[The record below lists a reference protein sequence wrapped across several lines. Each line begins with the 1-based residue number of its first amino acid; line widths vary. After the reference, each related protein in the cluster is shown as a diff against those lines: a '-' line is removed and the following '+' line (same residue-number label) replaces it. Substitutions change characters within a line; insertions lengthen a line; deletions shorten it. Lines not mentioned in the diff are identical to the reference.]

1 MNRSDL
7 ETKLDESGVHRIA
20 KKSVTFTTIFESI
33 IDAGRDILNR
43 RRNGGALRSAQ
54 PEELG
59 QRCQELI
66 RHLGEASG
74 LALASEILDAY
85 AALPAAGRHEF
96 FEILIR
102 DFGVDPA
109 SVIAAADRYRQQP
122 DFEHLSAI
130 THAVEAPRQKLFR
143 RLNMVPGGTSA
154 LVAMRGHLLKII
166 KERPDFKPLNIDLRQ
181 LMIEWFNRGFLVLE
195 SVSWSSSARVLE
207 KVIAYEAVHE
217 ISGWDDLRGRLADDR
232 RCFAFFHP
240 AMPDDPII
248 FVEIALT
255 KDSATAIELLIRVD
269 HEIQDPRKADTAT
282 FYSISNCHLGLHGIS
297 FGNFLIKQVMEELR
311 RDLPYVKNF
320 ETLSPVPG
328 FRGWVEAISAD
339 PDESALFQ
347 DDLKTIESRLAESQH
362 LDHAPVSES
371 EKTAFLRLCAYY
383 LLNEK
388 SKRRPLD
395 PVARFHLSNGASL
408 DRINWSA
415 DRSAAGEDRSF
426 GIMVNYV
433 YRAADIET
441 NHEAYFTEDQVAA
454 SAAVRKLARR

>member
-1 MNRSDL
+1 MSEL

-20 KKSVTFTTIFESI
+20 KKSVTLTRILESI
-33 IDAGRDILNR
+33 IDTGRDILNG
-43 RRNGGALRSAQ
+43 RRNVGILQPAQ

-59 QRCQELI
+59 QRCQALI

-74 LALASEILDAY
+74 LALASEILDDY
-85 AALPAAGRHEF
+85 AALPMAGRLEF

-109 SVIAAADRYRQQP
+109 KVIAASDRYRVQP
-122 DFEHLSAI
+122 DFEHLTAVTRAI
-130 THAVEAPRQKLFR
+130 EAPRQKLFR

-154 LVAMRGHLLKII
+154 LVAMRGDLLKII
-166 KERPDFKPLNIDLRQ
+166 RERPDFKPLDIDLRQ
-181 LMIEWFNRGFLVLE
+181 LLIEWFNRGFLVLE

-207 KVIAYEAVHE
+207 KIIAYEAVHE

-255 KDSATAIELLIRVD
+255 KQSATTIELLIRVD

-311 RDLPYVKNF
+311 RDLPYVTNF

-328 FRGWVEAISAD
+328 FRRWVEAITAD
-339 PDESALFQ
+339 PEKSALLQ
-347 DDLKTIESRLAESQH
+347 DDLKMIKSKLAKSQRPDRA
-362 LDHAPVSES
+362 LVRES
-371 EKTAFLRLCAYY
+371 EKTAFLRLCAHY

-388 SKRRPLD
+388 SNRWPLD

-415 DRSAAGEDRSF
+415 DCSAAGEDRSF

-441 NHEAYFTEDQVAA
+441 NHEAYFAEDQVAA
-454 SAAVRKLARR
+454 SAAVRKLTRR

>member
-1 MNRSDL
+1 MSEF
-7 ETKLDESGVHRIA
+7 ETKLDESGVHRVT
-20 KKSVTFTTIFESI
+20 KQSVTLTRILESI
-33 IDAGRDILNR
+33 IDTGRNILNR
-43 RRNGGALRSAQ
+43 TRNGGTLQPAQ

-74 LALASEILDAY
+74 LALASEILDDY
-85 AALPAAGRHEF
+85 AALPTAGRHEL

-109 SVIAAADRYRQQP
+109 NVIAASDRYRKQP
-122 DFEHLSAI
+122 DFEHLTAI
-130 THAVEAPRQKLFR
+130 TRAIEAPRQKLFR
-143 RLNMVPGGTSA
+143 KLNMVPGGTSA
-154 LVAMRGHLLKII
+154 LVTMRGHLLKII
-166 KERPDFKPLNIDLRQ
+166 KERPDFKPLDVDLRQ
-181 LMIEWFNRGFLVLE
+181 LLIEWFNRGFLVLE

-207 KVIAYEAVHE
+207 KIIAYEAVHE
-217 ISGWDDLRGRLADDR
+217 IRGWDDLRGRLADDR

-255 KDSATAIELLIRVD
+255 RQSATGIRPLISAE

-311 RDLPYVKNF
+311 RDLPDVKNF
-320 ETLSPVPG
+320 ETLSPVPK
-328 FRGWVEAISAD
+328 FRQWVEAIAAD
-339 PDESALFQ
+339 PDKSAPLQ
-347 DDLKTIESRLAESQH
+347 DDLKMIESILAESQRRP
-362 LDHAPVSES
+362 DRAPVSES
-371 EKTAFLRLCAYY
+371 EKTALLRLCAHY

-388 SKRRPLD
+388 SNRRPLD

-415 DRSAAGEDRSF
+415 DCSAAGEDRSF

-441 NHEAYFTEDQVAA
+441 NHEAYFAEDHVAA
-454 SAAVRKLARR
+454 SAAVCRLTRR